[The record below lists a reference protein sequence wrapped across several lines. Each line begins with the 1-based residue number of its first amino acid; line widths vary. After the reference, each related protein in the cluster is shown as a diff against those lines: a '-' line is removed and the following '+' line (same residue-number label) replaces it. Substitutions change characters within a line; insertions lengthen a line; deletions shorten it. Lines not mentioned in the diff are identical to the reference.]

1 MEREPGEEEIC
12 ERTKITECGAKI
24 RKQEK
29 GADSGSHCTGSGWR
43 IWCTW
48 AEPAQGEK
56 GHGGTDEPGGN
67 DDCDKAES
75 GGFYQRDRNH

>member
-1 MEREPGEEEIC
+1 MEREPSEEEIC

-29 GADSGSHCTGSGWR
+29 GADSGSHCAGSGWR

-48 AEPAQGEK
+48 VEPA
-56 GHGGTDEPGGN
+56 
-67 DDCDKAES
+67 
-75 GGFYQRDRNH
+75 